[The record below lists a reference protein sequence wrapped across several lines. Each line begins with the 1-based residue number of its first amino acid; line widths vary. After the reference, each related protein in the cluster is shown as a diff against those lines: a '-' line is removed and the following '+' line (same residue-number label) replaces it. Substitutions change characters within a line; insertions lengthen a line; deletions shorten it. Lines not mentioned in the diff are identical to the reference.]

1 MTVLRLMK
9 KSKHH
14 STFRKELTMWKANV
28 KNASIIFALLI
39 ILNCIILNVQYV
51 LTDQTEIKTKAI
63 SPQKKNGQKKS

>member
-1 MTVLRLMK
+1 
-9 KSKHH
+9 
-14 STFRKELTMWKANV
+14 MWKANV